1 MNLDE
6 KVLAYALCNKS
17 LAIKVIDK
25 INPKFIKPEYRPF
38 LTATKECIKKYN
50 EVPTLEMLQRS
61 DVWDDGLGE
70 LYNEL
75 KEIKEELDPT
85 NFLLDYEDLK
95 ERYKKNIILK
105 AGKAVFK
112 ENWNGNDFND
122 LKEAAKE
129 IRKLAGE
136 LEQTEV
142 DKTYKEGTIS
152 ATAEEAKVEYIKRKE
167 NPEEARGLLTGFR
180 EFDNITNGLM
190 PSELIVIGG
199 ESGSGK
205 STYLMNICMN
215 CWLGSNRVGNPGEP
229 FREFSTDGV
238 NIIYFSIE
246 MPFNSLRRRLDACL
260 SEVSFY
266 GIRDGTLTPQEEVK
280 YYRSLEFQK
289 LYPKNFHIIDVPRYC
304 TPEQIEA
311 KYLEI
316 SDDEHI
322 SLIAVDYIGIMKSST
337 DSENDWL
344 GQGSLAES
352 LHEIARQYNI
362 SIISPIQLNRPQK
375 GNHDAPDQHRVSR
388 SSMIIQNCN
397 IMLNIHSRQNE
408 HLLPN
413 LAINIAKMRDGEC
426 GGFLLEKRF
435 DIMRLYNSNENNW
448 EGIEN

>member
-75 KEIKEELDPT
+75 KEIKEELEPT

-152 ATAEEAKVEYIKRKE
+152 ATAEEAKAEYIKRKE
-167 NPEEARGLLTGFR
+167 NPEEARGLLTGIN
-180 EFDNITNGLM
+180 EFDRITNGLQ
-190 PSELIVIGG
+190 PSELVLIGG

-205 STYLMNICMN
+205 STLSMNIAMN
-215 CWLGSNRVGNPGEP
+215 CWLGSNKIGNPGEP
-229 FREFSTDGV
+229 FVEFATDGCNV
-238 NIIYFSIE
+238 IYFTIE
-246 MPFNSLRRRLDACL
+246 MPFSSLRRRLDACIAEIPL
-260 SEVSFY
+260 Y
-266 GIRDGTLTPQEEVK
+266 GLRDGTLTQEEEQK
-280 YYRSLEFQK
+280 YFRSLEFQQ
-289 LYPKNFHIIDVPRYC
+289 LYNKSFYIVDIPRKC
-304 TPEQIEA
+304 TPEQIETC
-311 KYLEI
+311 YLESCDSFI
-316 SDDEHI
+316 P
-322 SLIAVDYIGIMKSST
+322 SLIVVDYIGIMSGG
-337 DSENDWL
+337 DGENDWL
-344 GQGSLAES
+344 SQGVIAEK
-352 LHEIARQYNI
+352 LHEIARTYNI
-362 SIISPIQLNRPQK
+362 TIISPVQLNRPK
-375 GNHDAPDQHRVSR
+375 DSSEPPSQHRISR
-388 SSMIIQNCN
+388 SSLISANSN
-397 IMLNIHSRQNE
+397 IMLNIHTRQNE

-413 LAINIAKMRDGEC
+413 MSINIAKMRDGEG
-426 GGFLLEKRF
+426 GGFLLGKRF
-435 DIMRLYNSNENNW
+435 DIMRLYNINENNW